1 VTLGWASVPEMTPEP
16 AGLRFGMMAASV
28 DAGFEGAANGVGPA
42 DIKRAMA
49 PAVRSIGASAD
60 AIRHVRLWDEHA
72 QRIYRYCFRRTADRE
87 QAEDLTSIVFL
98 EAWRRRDKVELA
110 ADAELPWL
118 YGIAANVV
126 RNQRRKQRRY
136 RAALARL
143 PRPRDE
149 TDLAQDAVDH
159 LADQEQMRLVVARL
173 RVLPQI
179 EQDVLTLCAWEDLTP
194 KEAAVALGVPESTVR
209 TRLYRARNR
218 LRLPDEAKGH
228 TPVPGVPRVEGEGS

>member
-1 VTLGWASVPEMTPEP
+1 
-16 AGLRFGMMAASV
+16 
-28 DAGFEGAANGVGPA
+28 
-42 DIKRAMA
+42 MA
-49 PAVRSIGASAD
+49 PASGSVGASAD

-87 QAEDLTSIVFL
+87 LAEDLTSVVFL
-98 EAWRRRDKVELA
+98 EAWRRRDKAQLG
-110 ADAELPWL
+110 ADTELPWL
-118 YGIAANVV
+118 YGVAANVV
-126 RNQRRKQRRY
+126 RNQWRKQRRY

-149 TDLAQDAVDH
+149 ADLAQDAIDH

-173 RVLPQI
+173 QALPQI

-209 TRLYRARNR
+209 TRLHRARKR
-218 LRLPDEAKGH
+218 LRLPDSADGH
-228 TPVPGVPRVEGEGS
+228 APAPVVPRVEGERS

>member
-1 VTLGWASVPEMTPEP
+1 
-16 AGLRFGMMAASV
+16 MMAALV
-28 DAGFEGAANGVGPA
+28 DAGLAGTPNGVGAA
-42 DIKRAMA
+42 DIERVMA
-49 PAVRSIGASAD
+49 PASGSVGASAD

-72 QRIYRYCFRRTADRE
+72 QRIYRYCYRRTADRE
-87 QAEDLTSIVFL
+87 LAEDLTSVVFL
-98 EAWRRRDKVELA
+98 EAWRCRNRAELG
-110 ADAELPWL
+110 ADSELPWL

-126 RNQRRKQRRY
+126 RNQWRKQRRY

-143 PRPRDE
+143 PKPRDE
-149 TDLAQDAVDH
+149 ADLAQDAVDH

-194 KEAAVALGVPESTVR
+194 KDAAVALGVPESTVR
-209 TRLYRARNR
+209 TRLHRARNR

>member
-1 VTLGWASVPEMTPEP
+1 
-16 AGLRFGMMAASV
+16 MAASV
-28 DAGFEGAANGVGPA
+28 DAGLEGTANGVGAA
-42 DIKRAMA
+42 DIKRVMA
-49 PAVRSIGASAD
+49 PAGRSVGASAD

-87 QAEDLTSIVFL
+87 LAEDLTSVVFL
-98 EAWRRRDKVELA
+98 EAWRRRDKAQLG
-110 ADAELPWL
+110 ADTELPWL
-118 YGIAANVV
+118 YGVAANVV
-126 RNQRRKQRRY
+126 RTQWRKQRRY

-143 PRPRDE
+143 PCPRDE
-149 TDLAQDAVDH
+149 ADLAQDAVDQ
-159 LADQEQMRLVVARL
+159 LADQERMRLLVARL

-194 KEAAVALGVPESTVR
+194 KEAAVALGIPEATVR
-209 TRLYRARNR
+209 TRLHRARKR

>member
-1 VTLGWASVPEMTPEP
+1 
-16 AGLRFGMMAASV
+16 MAALV
-28 DAGFEGAANGVGPA
+28 DAGIGGTPNGVGAA
-42 DIKRAMA
+42 DIKRVMA
-49 PAVRSIGASAD
+49 PASGSVGASAD

-87 QAEDLTSIVFL
+87 LAEDLTSVVFL
-98 EAWRRRDKVELA
+98 EAWRRRDKAQLG
-110 ADAELPWL
+110 ADTELPWL
-118 YGIAANVV
+118 YGVAANVV
-126 RNQRRKQRRY
+126 RNQWRKQRRY

-149 TDLAQDAVDH
+149 ADLAQDAIDH

-173 RVLPQI
+173 QALPQI

-209 TRLYRARNR
+209 TRLHRARKR
-218 LRLPDEAKGH
+218 LRLPDSADGH
-228 TPVPGVPRVEGEGS
+228 APAPAVPRVEGERS